1 MTDPDATAPGVAAGA
16 TAPGVAAGATAPA
29 VAASADGLT
38 STRRDLVRGGVAA
51 GVAAAVAAA
60 VAPPLLSPASARAA
74 PYGDAGVLLFVL
86 SVEQVIVY
94 GYEQALASG
103 VISASGQ
110 PVLKLF
116 LSQEREHIDAL
127 SVHLVRLG
135 GAVPAPP
142 TDLQTF
148 EVALRKLKIRRNPA
162 KLRNERQYVGLLVR
176 IETALAAVYEFAIEQ
191 LADDKLIQTAAQIMA
206 NEGQHATVLR
216 ELTSPGNVQLSV
228 PRPFV
233 SGSA

>member
-1 MTDPDATAPGVAAGA
+1 M
-16 TAPGVAAGATAPA
+16 
-29 VAASADGLT
+29 
-38 STRRDLVRGGVAA
+38 RGGVAA

-135 GAVPAPP
+135 GAVPAAP
-142 TDLQTF
+142 TDLQT
-148 EVALRKLKIRRNPA
+148 LKIRRNPA